1 METDIKKTVKKK
13 PVVKV
18 KKSLKRY
25 NPEGMDH
32 KNDHRIKCVEATEE
46 YTRINLIMLVIA
58 LKLKSCFSGSGIV
71 YRVCFITLFYAKI
84 FGTYGL
90 YIRTLSFRKIIELI

>member
-1 METDIKKTVKKK
+1 MIYFILYSKLKTMETDIKKTVKKK

-46 YTRINLIMLVIA
+46 YT
-58 LKLKSCFSGSGIV
+58 
-71 YRVCFITLFYAKI
+71 LFLTQKNN
-84 FGTYGL
+84 
-90 YIRTLSFRKIIELI
+90 S